1 MTTSNAPTAGQTVHV
16 NSATLIMG
24 PTGSGKTTLL
34 ATLAMYVW
42 ETFHKISLFY
52 TTDGGGFPTT
62 MQALIQRGIVRGFRM
77 RTRDLPDGSLSFE
90 TCLRSAQ
97 GWWPEVIDPASCEV
111 EPGVRMIPPVTD
123 QYTMRCPNGHVVKIV
138 PFQSLLTPSQCP
150 ICKVHTT
157 KENMKVA
164 KVSART
170 PGFEDVG
177 CVMLDGIS
185 SMMSWMLSDMSM
197 RAGRL
202 ELKGEE
208 GAIGGKV
215 VSGDLKLGGSTRSHV
230 GFAQSRGEELVLN
243 ALSIPH
249 LVVPPVFT
257 ALTLETV
264 DEGGL
269 SVRGPKLAGKAKTDE
284 APAWFGNCL
293 ETAVVKNDKDER
305 IFRLYL
311 SEYTDDAGVRHLC
324 KHRGAAGTMPM
335 YLEDPPLKAGTE
347 ADTALTEFNLGRFFE
362 LSDQGLKT
370 TMERIAA
377 KYPDAPGLPAGAV
390 RVGGGG
396 ATASVS
402 PAATSRAPAAQGL
415 PAGAVR
421 VGGGAPAVAAT
432 PAAQP
437 TAVPQAGTQA
447 PAAPTST
454 KPAQPQAQPPKPTAA
469 RPAQPQARPAPARPA
484 APRPASGKAP
494 APAAAP
500 APPAAVSAPPEAV
513 APPAA
518 APAQPVEVPVVGDQT
533 PQRTA
538 PAVAQPKPGWARPGA
553 PRPPARA
560 PQVGGRTK

>member
-1 MTTSNAPTAGQTVHV
+1 MTVPVTLASNPAPAGQVVHV

-42 ETFHKISLFY
+42 EVFHKVSHFY
-52 TTDGGGFPTT
+52 TTDGGGFTT
-62 MQALIQRGIVRGFRM
+62 AMQALIQRGIVRGFRM
-77 RTRDLPDGSLSFE
+77 RTRDAADGSLSFE

-97 GWWPEVIDPASCEV
+97 GWWPEVIDPTTCEV

-123 QYTMRCPNGHVVKIV
+123 QYTMYCPNGHKVKIV
-138 PFQSLLTPSQCP
+138 PFQSLLTPTQCP
-150 ICKVHTT
+150 TCKVHTT
-157 KENMKVA
+157 KENMKVS
-164 KVSART
+164 KVSAIT

-177 CVMLDGIS
+177 CKMYDGLT

-215 VSGDLKLGGSTRSHV
+215 ISGDLKLGGSTRSHV

-311 SEYTDDAGVRHLC
+311 SEYTDEAGVRHLC
-324 KHRGAAGTMPM
+324 KHRGAAGTMPA
-335 YLEDPPLKAGTE
+335 YLEDPPLREGTE
-347 ADTALTEFNLGRFFE
+347 ADTALTEFNLGRFFA

-370 TMERIAA
+370 TMDRIAA
-377 KYPDAPGLPAGAV
+377 KYPDAPGLPAGVV
-390 RVGGGG
+390 RVGGGTTPG
-396 ATASVS
+396 E
-402 PAATSRAPAAQGL
+402 AATRA
-415 PAGAVR
+415 VT
-421 VGGGAPAVAAT
+421 PAVAG
-432 PAAQP
+432 
-437 TAVPQAGTQA
+437 QAGTPTPAA
-447 PAAPTST
+447 PAAPAA
-454 KPAQPQAQPPKPTAA
+454 AQPAKPTQT
-469 RPAQPQARPAPARPA
+469 QPQGARPA
-484 APRPASGKAP
+484 APQARPVVAARPAPRPAQAKAAAP
-494 APAAAP
+494 ATASAAPPAATVAAPPPAAVAAPPAPVEAVVEEPVVGDTTPQQAQAPAAA
-500 APPAAVSAPPEAV
+500 
-513 APPAA
+513 
-518 APAQPVEVPVVGDQT
+518 
-533 PQRTA
+533 
-538 PAVAQPKPGWARPGA
+538 QPKAGWARPGA